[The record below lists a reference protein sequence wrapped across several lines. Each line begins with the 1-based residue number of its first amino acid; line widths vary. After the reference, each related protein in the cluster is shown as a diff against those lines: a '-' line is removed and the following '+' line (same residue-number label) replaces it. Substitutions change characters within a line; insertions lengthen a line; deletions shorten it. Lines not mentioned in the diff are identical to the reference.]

1 MSYTI
6 QIWEKPADW
15 PWPTTKAEA
24 DAQYER
30 VEAGPQVPM
39 NPKYAAWAQAVEPRF
54 PGFWDIYLGG
64 PDITDPTFGVGINT
78 RFPDWGPPFDD
89 GWEQAA
95 RLGLNLYDP
104 QSGVHYLANGDA
116 PEEPDLQVRHAARA
130 RQAGDDARAWAEY
143 RRWAARG
150 NPHALYALGR
160 ALRFGTMGQ
169 RRHFDLAAALQLM
182 GAHDAET
189 RKDAQAFYERFPDKA
204 KARIQ
209 ALMARLKAAPGE
221 PLLQIVDEERKAV
234 DDAVARSEQLALYSR
249 KRIEAAD
256 ALEPA
261 AAQGHEVA
269 AFLQALETVIGWEQP
284 NFENARSWCQR
295 AADWDHEPAKRLL
308 AVMFERGWGGPAD
321 AQQAAKWNAAAQEQR
336 QRVQQKKQAQEASES
351 PGGLSLA
358 PMATASAAAS
368 ASGAAAPLVW
378 TGNPLRDLP
387 AWYAREGDPHAAFHL
402 GTSDEH
408 GRYGGPV
415 NLAQAR
421 AWYAQ
426 AAEGGHADATYNLGT
441 FIESGKGGP
450 KDALVAK
457 ALFMLAN
464 TRGTT
469 MQVADLR
476 IKPQEQGPVRALVM
490 ALREPG
496 RLRGVLQER
505 GLAPS
510 LQAPGGAAARVVG
523 AAAAAGLSAGEWGR
537 GDGAPPSP
545 ATARPPEPQ
554 TPRSQAPSPSR
565 SRTGPTHRGEEDD
578 DGDEGDAHD
587 DARYGRSTSTFAWHL
602 GQAALGIGVANG
614 ALLMAF
620 FKPGASFR
628 MGMLVLGLIAALGA
642 WRTARDFDWSP
653 LARAVVAVLAAI
665 PLLGMGVCLGLL
677 FKALRERG

>member
-204 KARIQ
+204 KVRIQ

-358 PMATASAAAS
+358 PMAAVASAP
-368 ASGAAAPLVW
+368 GAAAPLVW

-408 GRYGGPV
+408 GRYGSPV

-426 AAEGGHADATYNLGT
+426 AAEAGHADATYNLGT
-441 FIESGKGGP
+441 FIERAERPQGRAGG
-450 KDALVAK
+450 
-457 ALFMLAN
+457 
-464 TRGTT
+464 
-469 MQVADLR
+469 
-476 IKPQEQGPVRALVM
+476 QGAVHAGQHTGHHHAGGRPAHQATGARSHAGAGDGAARA
-490 ALREPG
+490 
-496 RLRGVLQER
+496 
-505 GLAPS
+505 
-510 LQAPGGAAARVVG
+510 GAAARRAARAWTRPESSGSGWGRRAGGGCSGSGGSVRRRVG
-523 AAAAAGLSAGEWGR
+523 AGR
-537 GDGAPPSP
+537 WRP
-545 ATARPPEPQ
+545 TVARY
-554 TPRSQAPSPSR
+554 SQA
-565 SRTGPTHRGEEDD
+565 
-578 DGDEGDAHD
+578 
-587 DARYGRSTSTFAWHL
+587 
-602 GQAALGIGVANG
+602 
-614 ALLMAF
+614 
-620 FKPGASFR
+620 
-628 MGMLVLGLIAALGA
+628 
-642 WRTARDFDWSP
+642 
-653 LARAVVAVLAAI
+653 ARATDSAFAGAQPI
-665 PLLGMGVCLGLL
+665 AQPHRPD
-677 FKALRERG
+677 ASQRRGRRWRRGRCP

>member
-15 PWPTTKAEA
+15 PWPATKAEA

-39 NPKYAAWAQAVEPRF
+39 NPQFTAWARAVEQRF
-54 PGFWDIYLGG
+54 AGFWDIYLGG

-116 PEEPDLQVRHAARA
+116 PEEPDLQVRHAVRA
-130 RQAGDDARAWAEY
+130 RQAGDDAKAWAEY

-189 RKDAQAFYERFPDKA
+189 RKDAQAFHERFPDKA
-204 KARIQ
+204 KARVQ

-221 PLLQIVDEERKAV
+221 TLLQVVDEERKAV
-234 DDAVARSEQLALYSR
+234 EDAVARSEQLALYSR

-284 NFENARSWCQR
+284 NYENARSWCQR

-321 AQQAAKWNAAAQEQR
+321 AQQAAKWNAAAQTQR
-336 QRVQQKKQAQEASES
+336 QRAQQKQQAQQASES

-358 PMATASAAAS
+358 PMAAAS
-368 ASGAAAPLVW
+368 SAPGAAAPLVW

-387 AWYAREGDPHAAFHL
+387 GWYAREGDPHAAFHL

-426 AAEGGHADATYNLGT
+426 AAEAGHADATYNLGT
-441 FIESGKGGP
+441 FIESGKGGA
-450 KDALVAK
+450 KDTLVAK

-469 MQVADLR
+469 MQIADLR
-476 IKPQEQGPVRALVM
+476 IKPQDQGPVRALVT

-496 RLRGVLQER
+496 RLRAVLQER
-505 GLAPS
+505 GLSPS
-510 LQAPGGAAARVVG
+510 IAVPGASSSAAVAGAV
-523 AAAAAGLSAGEWGR
+523 AAGLSATEWGR
-537 GDGAPPSP
+537 ADGGPAALAAPARAQPSH
-545 ATARPPEPQ
+545 T
-554 TPRSQAPSPSR
+554 PSPSR
-565 SRTGPTHRGEEDD
+565 SRSRADHDEEEDD
-578 DGDEGDAHD
+578 
-587 DARYGRSTSTFAWHL
+587 GRSHGARSSFSIHL
-602 GQAALGIGVANG
+602 GHVALAFGVAN
-614 ALLMAF
+614 AVLLIAF

-628 MGMLVLGLIAALGA
+628 MGMFGLGLVAAFGA
-642 WRTARDFDWSP
+642 WRTARDFDWSIP
-653 LARAVVAVLAAI
+653 ARAVVAVLAAV
-665 PLLGMGVCLGLL
+665 PMLGMAVCLGLL
-677 FKALRERG
+677 FKAVRERG

>member
-24 DAQYER
+24 DAQYEH

-182 GAHDAET
+182 GAHDAEN

-358 PMATASAAAS
+358 PMAAASAAAS
-368 ASGAAAPLVW
+368 TSGAAAPLVW

-387 AWYAREGDPHAAFHL
+387 AWYAREGDPHAAF
-402 GTSDEH
+402 TW
-408 GRYGGPV
+408 
-415 NLAQAR
+415 A
-421 AWYAQ
+421 
-426 AAEGGHADATYNLGT
+426 
-441 FIESGKGGP
+441 
-450 KDALVAK
+450 
-457 ALFMLAN
+457 
-464 TRGTT
+464 
-469 MQVADLR
+469 
-476 IKPQEQGPVRALVM
+476 
-490 ALREPG
+490 
-496 RLRGVLQER
+496 
-505 GLAPS
+505 
-510 LQAPGGAAARVVG
+510 
-523 AAAAAGLSAGEWGR
+523 
-537 GDGAPPSP
+537 P
-545 ATARPPEPQ
+545 ATSTAAMA
-554 TPRSQAPSPSR
+554 AP
-565 SRTGPTHRGEEDD
+565 
-578 DGDEGDAHD
+578 
-587 DARYGRSTSTFAWHL
+587 
-602 GQAALGIGVANG
+602 
-614 ALLMAF
+614 
-620 FKPGASFR
+620 
-628 MGMLVLGLIAALGA
+628 
-642 WRTARDFDWSP
+642 
-653 LARAVVAVLAAI
+653 
-665 PLLGMGVCLGLL
+665 
-677 FKALRERG
+677 